1 MKRILFLFAINL
13 MAHYYAVAESILP
26 FVQDGK
32 VWSYYVTNFCHEW
45 EETYSLEG
53 DTTISSRKCVKLYYN
68 QNLYQ
73 GAMFEEGGNVYII
86 TPGSTTPALM
96 YDFSSEPG
104 TIINVGP
111 FELRIKEKKLVKYHG
126 EYLKVIY
133 YSLLD
138 PRVDE
143 DFEGQWVDGI
153 GLTVGSLTNLIDGYS
168 PGLTGGERYPKTC
181 TINGEVVYEDYD
193 FYTSSQIVTGIMS
206 PSVLPSNK
214 NILYD
219 LQGRQVGNG
228 EMIMVNGKLPRGI
241 YIEGGKKKVK

>member
-32 VWSYYVTNFCHEW
+32 VWSYYVTNFNHEW

-68 QNLYQ
+68 HNLYQ
-73 GAMFEEGGNVYII
+73 GAMFEEGGKVYII
-86 TPGSTTPALM
+86 TPGSTTPTLM
-96 YDFSSEPG
+96 YDYSIEPG
-104 TIINVGP
+104 TIFNLGP
-111 FELRIKEKKLVKYHG
+111 FEHRIVEKKLIKYHG
-126 EYLKVIY
+126 EYLIVIEY
-133 YSLLD
+133 CMLGYEEY
-138 PRVDE
+138 PFTGV
-143 DFEGQWVDGI
+143 EGLGFLG
-153 GLTVGSLTNLIDGYS
+153 GLTCPIEGYT
-168 PGLTGGERYPKTC
+168 PAATGGERYLKTC
-181 TINGEVVYEDYD
+181 TINDEVVYERHD

-206 PSVLPSNK
+206 TSVLPSNK

-219 LQGRQVGNG
+219 LQGRK
-228 EMIMVNGKLPRGI
+228 MVNGKLPRGI